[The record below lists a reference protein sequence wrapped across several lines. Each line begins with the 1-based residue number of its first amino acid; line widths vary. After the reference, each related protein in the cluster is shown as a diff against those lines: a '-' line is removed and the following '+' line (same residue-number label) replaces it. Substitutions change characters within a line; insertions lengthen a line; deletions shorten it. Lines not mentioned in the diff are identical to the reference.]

1 MNDKIFLD
9 TNILVYAYN
18 SDDPTK
24 QKITVKLLRE
34 NFAEKEIYISV
45 QVLNEFYAVLSKHKI
60 EHSEIEQYINEIT
73 NSVQILPINV
83 LISKKALDI
92 RRTYRYSW
100 WDSLVL
106 ASALKSNSSILYSE
120 DMQHGQIIES
130 SLKIIN
136 PFAG

>member
-1 MNDKIFLD
+1 MSDKIFLD

-34 NFAEKEIYISV
+34 DFAEKEVCISV

-60 EHSEIEQYINEIT
+60 EHSEIEQYINEII

-92 RRTYRYSW
+92 RKKYRYSW
-100 WDSLVL
+100 WDSLILV
-106 ASALKSNSSILYSE
+106 SALESNSSVLYSE
-120 DMQHGQIIES
+120 DMQHGQFIEN
-130 SLKIIN
+130 SLKIVN
-136 PFAG
+136 PFV

>member
-34 NFAEKEIYISV
+34 DFAEKEVCISV

-60 EHSEIEQYINEIT
+60 EHSEIEQYINEII
-73 NSVQILPINV
+73 NSVQILPISV
-83 LISKKALDI
+83 LISKKELIAI
-92 RRTYRYSW
+92 FG
-100 WDSLVL
+100 
-106 ASALKSNSSILYSE
+106 I
-120 DMQHGQIIES
+120 
-130 SLKIIN
+130 
-136 PFAG
+136 